1 MLVPQR
7 NAQDVLDGSTSCEAE
22 NCLDVIDG
30 YGKDS
35 FHDNANQSLT
45 F

>member
-7 NAQDVLDGSTSCEAE
+7 NAQDVLDGSTSYGAE
-22 NCLDVIDG
+22 TCLDVIDG

-35 FHDNANQSLT
+35 YHDNGNQSLT